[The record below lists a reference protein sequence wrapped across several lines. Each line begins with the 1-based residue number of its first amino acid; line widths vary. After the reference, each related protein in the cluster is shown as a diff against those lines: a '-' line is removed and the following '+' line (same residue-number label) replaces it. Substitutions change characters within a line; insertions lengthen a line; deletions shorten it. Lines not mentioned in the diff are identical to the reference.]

1 MNRATTIKKNCMQEG
16 IRKIFS
22 EVPETYELVNHVLTF
37 GLDILWRRKAAKIAA
52 EKDGM
57 MWMDI
62 CSGTGEMAVYLK
74 QLAPEKTKVFAC
86 DFSFPMIQK
95 AMQKKEA
102 SGITFIVSDINAL
115 PFPDNTFDLV
125 TISFAVRN
133 INLDREKFL
142 QALKEINRILKPGG
156 RFVAVETSQPSSNLI
171 RRFFHAYVRLAVK
184 PIGQLI
190 SRSKSAYIYLSST
203 IPRFYPA
210 EEFAEIIKQAGFSE
224 VSFKRLLFGVTA
236 IHKAIK

>member
-1 MNRATTIKKNCMQEG
+1 MQEG

-22 EVPETYELVNHVLTF
+22 EVPETYELVNHILTF
-37 GLDILWRRKAAKIAA
+37 GMDILWRKKAAQIAV
-52 EKDGM
+52 EGNGS
-57 MWMDI
+57 MWMDV

-74 QLAPEKTKVFAC
+74 RLAPKETKVYAC

-95 AMQKKEA
+95 AMQKKET
-102 SGITFIVSDINAL
+102 SEITFIVSDINTL
-115 PFPDNTFDLV
+115 PLPDNTFDLV

-133 INLDREKFL
+133 INLDREKFVK
-142 QALKEINRILKPGG
+142 ALREINRVLKPGG
-156 RFVAVETSQPSSNLI
+156 RFVAVETSQPNSEI
-171 RRFFHAYVRLAVK
+171 IKKIFHTYIRLAVK

-190 SRSKSAYIYLSST
+190 SGSKSAYTYLSST

-210 EEFAEIIKQAGFSE
+210 EELAEIIKQAGFSE

>member
-1 MNRATTIKKNCMQEG
+1 LKRAMKEG

-22 EVPETYELVNHVLTF
+22 EVPDTYELVNHVLTL
-37 GLDILWRRKAAKIAA
+37 GMDILWRKKAARIAA
-52 EKDGM
+52 QGDGN
-57 MWMDI
+57 MWMDV
-62 CSGTGEMAVYLK
+62 CSGTGEMAAYLRR
-74 QLAPEKTKVFAC
+74 LAPEKTKVFAC

-95 AMQKKEA
+95 AMLKKEA
-102 SGITFIVSDINAL
+102 SEVTFIVSDINTL

-133 INLDREKFL
+133 INLDRYKFL
-142 QALKEINRILKPGG
+142 QALEEISRVLKKGG
-156 RFVAVETSQPSSNLI
+156 RFIAIETSQPKSKIIKKL
-171 RRFFHAYVRLAVK
+171 FHVYISLAVK

-190 SRSKSAYIYLSST
+190 SGSKSAYAYLSST

-236 IHKAIK
+236 IHKAVK

>member
-1 MNRATTIKKNCMQEG
+1 MQEG

-22 EVPETYELVNHVLTF
+22 EVPDTYELVNHILTF
-37 GLDILWRRKAAKIAA
+37 GMDILWRKKAAKIAV
-52 EKDGM
+52 EGNGS
-57 MWMDI
+57 MWLDV

-74 QLAPEKTKVFAC
+74 RLAPKETKVYAC

-102 SGITFIVSDINAL
+102 SEITFIVSDINAL
-115 PFPDNTFDLV
+115 TFPDNTFDLV

-156 RFVAVETSQPSSNLI
+156 RFVAVETSQPKSEI
-171 RRFFHAYVRLAVK
+171 IKKMFHVYIRLAVK

-190 SRSKSAYIYLSST
+190 SGSKSAYTYLSST

-210 EEFAEIIKQAGFSE
+210 EEFAEIIKQAGFGE
-224 VSFKRLLFGVTA
+224 VTFKRLLFGVTA

>member
-1 MNRATTIKKNCMQEG
+1 MQEG

-22 EVPETYELVNHVLTF
+22 EVPETYELVNHILTF
-37 GLDILWRRKAAKIAA
+37 GMDILWRKKAARIAA
-52 EKDGM
+52 QGNGN
-57 MWMDI
+57 MWLDI

-74 QLAPEKTKVFAC
+74 RFAPKETKVYAC

-95 AMQKKEA
+95 AMQKKE
-102 SGITFIVSDINAL
+102 SSEITFTVSDINSL

-133 INLDREKFL
+133 INLDKERFV
-142 QALKEINRILKPGG
+142 QALKEIQRVLKPGG
-156 RFVAVETSQPSSNLI
+156 RFVAVETSQPKSEI
-171 RRFFHAYVRLAVK
+171 IKKIFHVYIRLAVK

-190 SRSKSAYIYLSST
+190 SGSKFAYAYLSST

-210 EEFAEIIKQAGFSE
+210 EEFAKIIKQAGFGE
-224 VSFKRLLFGVTA
+224 VTFKRLLFGVTA
-236 IHKAIK
+236 IHKAVK

>member
-1 MNRATTIKKNCMQEG
+1 MKEG

-22 EVPETYELVNHVLTF
+22 EVPETYELVNHILTF
-37 GLDILWRRKAAKIAA
+37 GMDILWRKKAAQIAV
-52 EKDGM
+52 EGNGS
-57 MWMDI
+57 MWMDV
-62 CSGTGEMAVYLK
+62 CSGTGEMAVYLRR
-74 QLAPEKTKVFAC
+74 LAPENTRVFAS

-95 AMQKKEA
+95 ALQKKESSA
-102 SGITFIVSDINAL
+102 ITFIVSDINAL

-142 QALKEINRILKPGG
+142 QALREINRVLKPGG
-156 RFVAVETSQPSSNLI
+156 RFVAVETSQPKSEI
-171 RRFFHAYVRLAVK
+171 IKKIFHVYIRLAVK
-184 PIGQLI
+184 PIGKLI
-190 SRSKSAYIYLSST
+190 SGSKSAYTYLSST

-210 EEFAEIIKQAGFSE
+210 GEFAEIIKQAGFSE

>member
-1 MNRATTIKKNCMQEG
+1 MKEG

-22 EVPETYELVNHVLTF
+22 EVPETYELVNHILTF
-37 GLDILWRRKAAKIAA
+37 GMDILWRKKAAQIAI
-52 EKDGM
+52 EGNGK
-57 MWMDI
+57 MWMDV
-62 CSGTGEMAVYLK
+62 CSGTGEMAVYLRR
-74 QLAPEKTKVFAC
+74 LAPENTRVFAS

-95 AMQKKEA
+95 ALQKKESSA
-102 SGITFIVSDINAL
+102 ITFIVSDINAL

-142 QALKEINRILKPGG
+142 QALREINRVLKPGG
-156 RFVAVETSQPSSNLI
+156 RFVAVETSQPKSEI
-171 RRFFHAYVRLAVK
+171 IKKIFHVYIRLAVK
-184 PIGQLI
+184 PIGKLI
-190 SRSKSAYIYLSST
+190 SGSKSAYTYLSST

-210 EEFAEIIKQAGFSE
+210 EEFTEIIKQAGFSE

-236 IHKAIK
+236 IHKAVK